1 MKTKAHGSSEFR
13 FASLRSG
20 RLSERVTSEDDENA
34 DEDVS
39 MDVDEPKKP
48 AKSTNGDDDLAEYNL
63 DDYDEDDAMP
73 GMYLKCYD
81 PPPLLT

>member
-1 MKTKAHGSSEFR
+1 
-13 FASLRSG
+13 
-20 RLSERVTSEDDENA
+20 
-34 DEDVS
+34 

-73 GMYLKCYD
+73 GMHLKC
-81 PPPLLT
+81 

>member
-1 MKTKAHGSSEFR
+1 MRTRVHGSSEFR
-13 FASLRSG
+13 FAFLRRR

-48 AKSTNGDDDLAEYNL
+48 AKPTNGDDDLAEYNL

-73 GMYLKCYD
+73 GMYLKC
-81 PPPLLT
+81 